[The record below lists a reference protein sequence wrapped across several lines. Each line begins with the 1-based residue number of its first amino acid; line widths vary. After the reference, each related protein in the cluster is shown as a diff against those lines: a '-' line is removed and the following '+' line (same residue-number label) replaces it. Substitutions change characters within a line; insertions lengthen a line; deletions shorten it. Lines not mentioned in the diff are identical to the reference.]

1 MRGRLIA
8 RKLSVF
14 AMSSQISAPT
24 PVNFVLSTS
33 DGCQNRVGGGGYGS
47 LISRRHLGVEARTLL
62 PEVVRRVRNAVP
74 EVRSCRARAAG
85 CQTTLDRGW
94 RRIDVFFGQL
104 CRCQAGD
111 ERLRALATSHV
122 MQSRDPR
129 FTALVIVVCEMCT
142 ISSL

>member
-1 MRGRLIA
+1 MRGSLIA
-8 RKLSVF
+8 TKLSVF

-94 RRIDVFFGQL
+94 RRIDVFSGNCVDVKLETSDFV
-104 CRCQAGD
+104 
-111 ERLRALATSHV
+111 RLQQATSCNHV
-122 MQSRDPR
+122 
-129 FTALVIVVCEMCT
+129 TLALLH
-142 ISSL
+142 SLL